1 MESLKDLRIALIGG
15 GNMGR
20 GLIGGLLA
28 RGLPPAQITVAD
40 LHVEGLADLQRLYG
54 VTTTTDNR
62 VAVQGAQVVV
72 LAVKPQQMAAVV
84 TALQPAL
91 ATTHPVLLSVA
102 AGLRV
107 ADLARWAGPGVAVVR
122 AMPNRPALVGAGAS
136 GLFADA
142 TVSAPQR
149 ELAERVMAATGLC
162 VWVDEES
169 QLDLVTALSG
179 SGPAYFFL
187 LAELMAEAAIARG
200 MSAATARRTDP
211 GGRRAAGCSRKGHR
225 PGAHARGS
233 HLQGRHD
240 RSGTGAVRSPGT
252 GQDRQHGNGCCR
264 DPQPRTGR
272 PLRQRLGP
280 MNALIFLIDTL
291 VGLYVM
297 VLLLRLLLQIVRA
310 DFRNPLA
317 RGIVQLSNPL
327 ILPLRRVLPAARQVD
342 SASVVAVL
350 AVLGAKV
357 LLLFALSGIGLPEP
371 LLFARTL
378 AVELAQLVLQTYFY
392 LIVVYAL
399 LSFMTPGN
407 YSPAQ
412 ALLGALCEPLLRRIR
427 QRIPAIS
434 GLDLSPLWATIG
446 IQALLLLLR

>member
-1 MESLKDLRIALIGG
+1 
-15 GNMGR
+15 
-20 GLIGGLLA
+20 
-28 RGLPPAQITVAD
+28 
-40 LHVEGLADLQRLYG
+40 
-54 VTTTTDNR
+54 
-62 VAVQGAQVVV
+62 
-72 LAVKPQQMAAVV
+72 
-84 TALQPAL
+84 
-91 ATTHPVLLSVA
+91 
-102 AGLRV
+102 
-107 ADLARWAGPGVAVVR
+107 
-122 AMPNRPALVGAGAS
+122 
-136 GLFADA
+136 
-142 TVSAPQR
+142 
-149 ELAERVMAATGLC
+149 
-162 VWVDEES
+162 
-169 QLDLVTALSG
+169 
-179 SGPAYFFL
+179 
-187 LAELMAEAAIARG
+187 
-200 MSAATARRTDP
+200 
-211 GGRRAAGCSRKGHR
+211 
-225 PGAHARGS
+225 
-233 HLQGRHD
+233 
-240 RSGTGAVRSPGT
+240 
-252 GQDRQHGNGCCR
+252 
-264 DPQPRTGR
+264 
-272 PLRQRLGP
+272 